1 LLSIVFIYFHLIL
14 DLATLFAPQ
23 MATNANAPYYQVARQ
38 FTTVGNVG
46 NGTNAHFAPDD
57 DYDLS
62 ASITPSNGPVSLY
75 PVDNQI
81 QESAAQ
87 GNTAE
92 ENRQLVELLEA
103 ANTAEAMNMD
113 VNMDGNAGQGGGKRK
128 RMSSSLGPDSDAAA
142 RDVPSDPKRARID
155 MPTDPSLQGTEAN
168 AQPIDHNNTDND
180 LHPSSETLLTDARAA
195 GVHSAA
201 ALFRRSSKETARKYT
216 RPPMS
221 KLFMSLQLTPE
232 NFLHLQAQA
241 KTYMLDPSHPDRQS
255 CVGNRGKGDTDMVKL
270 RLFNCVRD
278 FLNDGVG
285 EQFFGEHVEKPG
297 ERDSMEA
304 ARALGEKND
313 GRESKLVWP
322 RDGNKIISLVTPLLR
337 RMVTNERQR
346 MYAIETR
353 KGGSRR
359 KEGSVEGLSVEREL
373 GTEMGYQ
380 HEQEQLQ
387 RSLHPINMVTPPP
400 NLHPVQVQTPSQ
412 QSHPPSPTST
422 LPLHDLTPHAIS
434 SQPLSSSQADRHVLS
449 TITRLNAGIP
459 SLASNELP
467 LPVEPSRE
475 PALHTINVYLT
486 KCGVKLRPIKRVEND
501 SKVLFEYTLAE
512 LKQEIGLLIQLGMST
527 YPALR
532 PRDVGMGPEA
542 LRGLAVAATEMGN
555 GERSPSSETP
565 LVDVSGGIV
574 CQPSWL
580 PTSPTSQIPASALP
594 DALPFTVQAIRSTG
608 LSYVKHPD
616 GRWDEE
622 TWLRVKKDVGHAVW
636 AAGTVTLVV
645 DLL

>member
-1 LLSIVFIYFHLIL
+1 LLSAAFIYFHPIL

-38 FTTVGNVG
+38 FTTAGNIG
-46 NGTNAHFAPDD
+46 HETNAHFAQDD

-62 ASITPSNGPVSLY
+62 ASVTPSNGPSSLY
-75 PVDNQI
+75 PVNNQI
-81 QESAAQ
+81 QESTAQ

-103 ANTAEAMNMD
+103 ANTAEAMDID
-113 VNMDGNAGQGGGKRK
+113 VNMDGNAGRGGGKRK
-128 RMSSSLGPDSDAAA
+128 RMSSSLGPEGGDAAA
-142 RDVPSDPKRARID
+142 RDAPTDPKRARID
-155 MPTDPSLQGTEAN
+155 MPTDPSLQGADAN
-168 AQPIDHNNTDND
+168 AQTFYNNNTNNA
-180 LHPSSETLLTDARAA
+180 LHPSSETLLSDARAA

-221 KLFMSLQLTPE
+221 RLFMSLQLTPE

-241 KTYMLDPSHPDRQS
+241 KIYMLDPSHPDRQS

-278 FLNDGVG
+278 FLSDAVG

-304 ARALGEKND
+304 ARALGEKEV
-313 GRESKLVWP
+313 GRESRLVWP

-353 KGGSRR
+353 KGGSKR

-380 HEQEQLQ
+380 HEQE
-387 RSLHPINMVTPPP
+387 RSLHPINTITPPP
-400 NLHPVQVQTPSQ
+400 NLHPVQVETPNQ
-412 QSHPPSPTST
+412 QSHSPSPTSP
-422 LPLHDLTPHAIS
+422 LPLYDLTPRAIS
-434 SQPLSSSQADRHVLS
+434 SQPLSSSYVNRHALL
-449 TITRLNAGIP
+449 TMTRLNAGIS
-459 SLASNELP
+459 SLASNELS
-467 LPVEPSRE
+467 LPIQLTSEPT
-475 PALHTINVYLT
+475 LHTINIYLT
-486 KCGVKLRPIKRVEND
+486 KCGIKLRPIKRVEND

-512 LKQEIGLLIQLGMST
+512 LKQEIGLLIHLGMST

-555 GERSPSSETP
+555 GERSPSAESP
-565 LVDVSGGIV
+565 LVDVSNGIV
-574 CQPSWL
+574 CQPSWS
-580 PTSPTSQIPASALP
+580 PASPTGQIPLPALP
-594 DALPFTVQAIRSTG
+594 DASPFTVQAMRSTG
-608 LSYVKHPD
+608 LSYIKHPD

-622 TWLRVKKDVGHAVW
+622 TWLQVKRDVGHAVW